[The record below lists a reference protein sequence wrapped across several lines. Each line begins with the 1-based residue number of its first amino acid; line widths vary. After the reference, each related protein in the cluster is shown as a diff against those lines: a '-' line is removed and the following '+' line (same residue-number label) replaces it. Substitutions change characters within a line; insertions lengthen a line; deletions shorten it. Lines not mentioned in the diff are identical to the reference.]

1 MNPSTWNL
9 YGWAFQN
16 SKNPVQKH
24 LYSSV
29 PRFRL
34 QEYLFFFPQ
43 PILKNIFTHF
53 TCLFLVAFP
62 NITPVPAFFHWFN
75 CRRET
80 QTWDATP
87 SGLRGETQQNKC
99 QPYETHDLGSFYFL
113 PKSEDV
119 NKRITYITRSE
130 PTFFSSSFKGTSW
143 DLGRKLYFQRCC
155 WVEDHRIRHL
165 ELRVTRRSNSTPKAF
180 SAISN
185 HFPCNQKS
193 LVGNYKRHPKNW
205 AGFFFWSLRVQTPL

>member
-29 PRFRL
+29 PQFRL

-43 PILKNIFTHF
+43 PILKKIFTHF
-53 TCLFLVAFP
+53 PCLFLVVFP

-87 SGLRGETQQNKC
+87 SGLRGETQQNK
-99 QPYETHDLGSFYFL
+99 PMPAS
-113 PKSEDV
+113 PEDV

-130 PTFFSSSFKGTSW
+130 PTFFIGSFKETSW
-143 DLGRKLYFQRCC
+143 DLGRKLHFQRCC
-155 WVEDHRIRHL
+155 WVEDHRAWHI

-185 HFPCNQKS
+185 HFPCNQKKFGRK
-193 LVGNYKRHPKNW
+193 L
-205 AGFFFWSLRVQTPL
+205 